1 MAGSTYPSNPPE
13 TTDAQQYLLAC
24 LDAAEEVIDHA
35 GGDYTAAMIAMTDA
49 LVQATR
55 DDTPLD
61 KNESDEWN
69 DGAKEGAMRVILA
82 YRAFA
87 ILVVKGI
94 TDNPAETLRTY
105 MLRRMIDD
113 DDEGLLDA

>member
-1 MAGSTYPSNPPE
+1 MASPTYPSNPPE

-24 LDAAEEVIDHA
+24 LDAAEEVIEQSD
-35 GGDYTAAMIAMTDA
+35 GDYTAAMIAMTDA
-49 LVQATR
+49 LIHAAR

-61 KNESDEWN
+61 KHESEDWN

-94 TDNPAETLRTY
+94 TDNDAEALKTY
-105 MLRRMIDD
+105 MMRRMID